1 MGFTVVGKSNGHI
14 TAITFPA
21 FFRILMM
28 AQNPFCHSP
37 WDMVLFFIYYPGW
50 QGRGVGSGGV
60 SEAST

>member
-1 MGFTVVGKSNGHI
+1 MGFTVVGESNGDI
-14 TAITFPA
+14 MAITFPA

-28 AQNPFCHSP
+28 AQNPCHSP

-50 QGRGVGSGGV
+50 QGWVGSGGV